1 MLVEDCRVV
10 QNMDEDGR
18 SLQSWQF
25 ILGLRDESGLIAS
38 TVVSQL
44 YDSWFE
50 ALRSMN
56 VKIDSKRKDGYA
68 KSEQ

>member
-10 QNMDEDGR
+10 QNRDEDGK

-25 ILGLRDESGLIAS
+25 ILGLRDETGLISS

-50 ALRSMN
+50 ALWSMN
-56 VKIDSKRKDGYA
+56 VKIDNKRKDDNYVRV
-68 KSEQ
+68 

>member
-1 MLVEDCRVV
+1 MLVEDCKVV

-18 SLQSWQF
+18 ILQSWQF
-25 ILGLRDESGLIAS
+25 ILGLRDEGAGIAS
-38 TVVSQL
+38 TVVSPL

-56 VKIDSKRKDGYA
+56 IKIKG
-68 KSEQ
+68 E